1 MYFVYLWALVSEQK
15 WAEEVPLMFRLAAI
29 DDHHSV
35 GMIMVKKKKVAAVK
49 VLDGGDYSDYS
60 TIEAMYV

>member
-1 MYFVYLWALVSEQK
+1 MHRN
-15 WAEEVPLMFRLAAI
+15 EECRWHCCSDLLPLRVI
-29 DDHHSV
+29 TV
-35 GMIMVKKKKVAAVK
+35 EMIKVVVEKKKKKEAAAK

>member
-1 MYFVYLWALVSEQK
+1 
-15 WAEEVPLMFRLAAI
+15 MFRLAAI
-29 DDHHSV
+29 DDHHCV
-35 GMIMVKKKKVAAVK
+35 VMIMVKMKKAAAVK

>member
-1 MYFVYLWALVSEQK
+1 MSRNEQRR
-15 WAEEVPLMFRLAAI
+15 WLCYSDSLPLMMI
-29 DDHHSV
+29 TV
-35 GMIMVKKKKVAAVK
+35 GMIKVGVEKKKAAAK

>member
-1 MYFVYLWALVSEQK
+1 MCRN
-15 WAEEVPLMFRLAAI
+15 EERRWHCCSDLLPLMVI
-29 DDHHSV
+29 TV
-35 GMIMVKKKKVAAVK
+35 EMIKVVVEKKKKKEAAAK

>member
-1 MYFVYLWALVSEQK
+1 MVITVE
-15 WAEEVPLMFRLAAI
+15 
-29 DDHHSV
+29 
-35 GMIMVKKKKVAAVK
+35 MIKVVVEKKKKKEAAAK

>member
-1 MYFVYLWALVSEQK
+1 MSRIGAIAWCSDLLPS
-15 WAEEVPLMFRLAAI
+15 AI
-29 DDHHSV
+29 DDHHYV